1 MSTSSNVLSEEQ
13 FLCSICLDVFT
24 EPVSIP
30 CGHNFC
36 KACISGYW
44 NSTALCQCPLC
55 KETFNRRP
63 EPKTNT
69 TLRDVAD
76 HFKRKKVTDGEE
88 SSSNP
93 GEVAQVQ
100 KMIQERLQKVR
111 EIKYSVE
118 LSQRDAEREIAESVE
133 VFTAL
138 VRSIERSQAELIEV
152 VEEKQKAAERRAE
165 GLIEELEQEI
175 TELQR
180 RGTELDHLQNS
191 PSPYLP
197 THTKD
202 WSEISVPRD
211 LHVGTVR
218 RALSQLEETFLKEME
233 KLCNAELRSLRQW
246 SVDVTLDLDS
256 EHPMLIVS
264 EDRKQVRYGN
274 TWRNI
279 PDNPK
284 RFDQR
289 LAVLGKEGFSSGRFY
304 FEVQVRGKIEW
315 VLGVARESII
325 RKGPT
330 AKSPD
335 GGLWALYMKGENK
348 YEVKETP
355 PIPLSLS
362 QKPQK
367 VGVFVDY
374 EKGQI
379 SFYDV
384 ENRSHIYSFT
394 GCTFT
399 EKLYPYLNPCDN
411 SEGPNTAPLVISPVN
426 HTD

>member
-1 MSTSSNVLSEEQ
+1 MSIFSNVLSEEQ
-13 FLCSICLDVFT
+13 FLCSVCLDVFT

-36 KACISGYW
+36 KACISEYW
-44 NSTALCQCPLC
+44 NSSVLCQCPLC
-55 KETFNRRP
+55 KDTFNRRP
-63 EPKTNT
+63 DLKTNT
-69 TLRDVAD
+69 TLRD
-76 HFKRKKVTDGEE
+76 
-88 SSSNP
+88 
-93 GEVAQVQ
+93 
-100 KMIQERLQKVR
+100 
-111 EIKYSVE
+111 
-118 LSQRDAEREIAESVE
+118 LSQRDAEREIAGSVE

-152 VEEKQKAAERRAE
+152 VEEKQKAAERQAE

-175 TELQR
+175 TELLR
-180 RGTELDHLQNS
+180 RGTELDYVHQNS
-191 PSPYLP
+191 PSPI
-197 THTKD
+197 KG
-202 WSEISVPRD
+202 WSEISVHRD

-218 RALSQLEETFLKEME
+218 KALSQLEEMLHNEME
-233 KLCNAELRSLRQW
+233 KLCNAELKMIRQW
-246 SVDVTLDLDS
+246 SVNVTLDPDTA
-256 EHPMLIVS
+256 HPKLIVS
-264 EDRKQVRYGN
+264 EDRKQVSYGDI
-274 TWRNI
+274 RQNI

-284 RFDQR
+284 RFECY
-289 LAVLGKEGFSSGRFY
+289 LSVLGKEGFSSGRFY

-315 VLGVARESII
+315 EVGVARESII

-330 AKSPD
+330 AVSPE
-335 GGLWALYMKGENK
+335 GGLWALYMNRNK
-348 YEVKETP
+348 YIAKDTP
-355 PIPLSLS
+355 HMHLFLS

-374 EKGQI
+374 EEGQI

-399 EKLYPYLNPCDN
+399 EKLYPFLNPCNN

>member
-1 MSTSSNVLSEEQ
+1 MSIFSNVLSEEQ
-13 FLCSICLDVFT
+13 FLCSVCLDVFT

-36 KACISGYW
+36 KACISEYW
-44 NSTALCQCPLC
+44 NTTALCQCPLC
-55 KETFNRRP
+55 KDTFNRRP
-63 EPKTNT
+63 DLKTNT
-69 TLRDVAD
+69 TLREVAD
-76 HFKRKKVTDGEE
+76 HFKRMKVSDREE
-88 SSSNP
+88 SSSKP

-100 KMIQERLQKVR
+100 QMVQERLQKVK
-111 EIKYSVE
+111 EIKLSVE
-118 LSQRDAEREIAESVE
+118 LSQRGAEREIAGSVE

-152 VEEKQKAAERRAE
+152 VEEKQKAAERQAE

-175 TELQR
+175 TELLR
-180 RGTELDHLQNS
+180 RGTELDYVHQNS
-191 PSPYLP
+191 PSPI
-197 THTKD
+197 KG
-202 WSEISVPRD
+202 WSEISVHRD

-218 RALSQLEETFLKEME
+218 RALSQLEETLHNEME
-233 KLCNAELRSLRQW
+233 KLCNAELKMIQQW
-246 SVDVTLDLDS
+246 SVDVTLDPDTA
-256 EHPMLIVS
+256 HPKLIVS
-264 EDRKQVRYGN
+264 EDRKQVSYGDI
-274 TWRNI
+274 RQNI

-284 RFDQR
+284 RFECY
-289 LAVLGKEGFSSGRFY
+289 LSVLGKEGFSSGRFY

-315 VLGVARESII
+315 EVGVARESII

-330 AKSPD
+330 AVSPE
-335 GGLWALYMKGENK
+335 GGLWALYMNRNK
-348 YEVKETP
+348 YIAKDTP
-355 PIPLSLS
+355 HMHLFLS

-374 EKGQI
+374 EEGQI

-399 EKLYPYLNPCDN
+399 EKLYPFLNPCNN

>member
-36 KACISGYW
+36 KACIREYW
-44 NSTALCQCPLC
+44 NSTVLCQCPLC
-55 KETFNRRP
+55 KDTFNRKP

-76 HFKRKKVTDGEE
+76 HFKRMKVTDGEE
-88 SSSNP
+88 SSSKP
-93 GEVAQVQ
+93 GEVAPVQ
-100 KMIQERLQKVR
+100 QMIQERLQKVK

-118 LSQRDAEREIAESVE
+118 LSQRDAEREITGSVE

-138 VRSIERSQAELIEV
+138 VRSIDRSQGEV
-152 VEEKQKAAERRAE
+152 IKEVEEKQKAAERQAD
-165 GLIEELEQEI
+165 GLTEELEQEI
-175 TELQR
+175 TELLR
-180 RGTELDHLQNS
+180 RGTELDHVHLLQRF
-191 PSPYLP
+191 PSPI
-197 THTKD
+197 KD
-202 WSEISVPRD
+202 WSEISVHRD

-218 RALSQLEETFLKEME
+218 RALSRLEETLQKEME
-233 KLCNAELRSLRQW
+233 KSWDPELRRLQQW
-246 SVDVTLDLDS
+246 SVDVTLDPDTA
-256 EHPMLIVS
+256 HCKLIVS
-264 EDRKQVRYGN
+264 EDRKQVSYGDI
-274 TWRNI
+274 RQI
-279 PDNPK
+279 LPDLPE
-284 RFDQR
+284 RFECY
-289 LAVLGKEGFSSGRFY
+289 LSVLGKEGFSSGRFH

-315 VLGVARESII
+315 QVGVARESII

-330 AKSPD
+330 AVSPE
-335 GGLWALYMKGENK
+335 GGLWALYMNRNK
-348 YEVKETP
+348 YVAKDTP
-355 PIPLSLS
+355 PIPLFLS

-374 EKGQI
+374 EEGQI

-394 GCTFT
+394 GCIFT

-411 SEGPNTAPLVISPVN
+411 EEGPNTAPLVISPVN

>member
-1 MSTSSNVLSEEQ
+1 M
-13 FLCSICLDVFT
+13 
-24 EPVSIP
+24 
-30 CGHNFC
+30 
-36 KACISGYW
+36 
-44 NSTALCQCPLC
+44 
-55 KETFNRRP
+55 
-63 EPKTNT
+63 
-69 TLRDVAD
+69 
-76 HFKRKKVTDGEE
+76 KVTDGEE
-88 SSSNP
+88 SSSKP

-133 VFTAL
+133 IFTAL

-165 GLIEELEQEI
+165 GLIEVVEEEI
-175 TELQR
+175 TELLR
-180 RGTELDHLQNS
+180 RGTELDHLHLLQNS
-191 PSPYLP
+191 PSPIKY
-197 THTKD
+197 

-218 RALSQLEETFLKEME
+218 RALSQLEETLLKEME

-246 SVDVTLDLDS
+246 SVDVTLDLET
-256 EHPMLIVS
+256 EHPKLIVS
-264 EDRKQVRYGN
+264 ENRKQVSFQG
-274 TWRNI
+274 TQRNI

-304 FEVQVRGKIEW
+304 FEVQVRGKIQWE
-315 VLGVARESII
+315 LGVARESII

-330 AKSPD
+330 AESPD
-335 GGLWALYMKGENK
+335 GGLWALYMTGENK
-348 YEVKETP
+348 YG
-355 PIPLSLS
+355 
-362 QKPQK
+362 K

-384 ENRSHIYSFT
+384 ENRSHIYSCT

-399 EKLYPYLNPCDN
+399 EKLYPYLNPCNN
-411 SEGPNTAPLVISPVN
+411 SEGPNTAPLVILPVN

>member
-36 KACISGYW
+36 KACIREYW
-44 NSTALCQCPLC
+44 SSTTLCQCPLC
-55 KETFNRRP
+55 KDTFNRRP
-63 EPKTNT
+63 DLKTNT
-69 TLRDVAD
+69 TLREVAD
-76 HFKRKKVTDGEE
+76 HFKRMKVTDREE
-88 SSSNP
+88 SSSKP

-100 KMIQERLQKVR
+100 QMIQERLQKVK
-111 EIKYSVE
+111 EIKLSVE
-118 LSQRDAEREIAESVE
+118 LSQRDAEREIAGSVE

-138 VRSIERSQAELIEV
+138 VRSIERSQGEVIEE
-152 VEEKQKAAERRAE
+152 VEEKQKAAERQAE

-175 TELQR
+175 TELLR
-180 RGTELDHLQNS
+180 RGTELDHLHQNS
-191 PSPYLP
+191 PSLI
-197 THTKD
+197 KD
-202 WSEISVPRD
+202 WSEISIHRD

-218 RALSQLEETFLKEME
+218 RALSQLDDTLLKEIE
-233 KLCNAELRSLRQW
+233 KLCDPELRRLRQW
-246 SVDVTLDLDS
+246 SVDVTLDPDTA
-256 EHPMLIVS
+256 HCKLIVS
-264 EDRKQVRYGN
+264 EDRKQVSYGDI
-274 TWRNI
+274 RQI
-279 PDNPK
+279 LPDLPE
-284 RFDQR
+284 RFDSY
-289 LAVLGKEGFSSGRFY
+289 LSVLGKEGFSSGRFY
-304 FEVQVRGKIEW
+304 FEVQVRGKTEW
-315 VLGVARESII
+315 QVGVARESII

-330 AKSPD
+330 AVSPD
-335 GGLWALYMKGENK
+335 GGLWALYMTGESK
-348 YEVKETP
+348 YEIKDTP
-355 PIPLSLS
+355 PISLFLS

-374 EKGQI
+374 EEGQI

-394 GCTFT
+394 GCSFT

-411 SEGPNTAPLVISPVN
+411 EGPNSAPLVISPDN

>member
-1 MSTSSNVLSEEQ
+1 MSIFSNVLSEEQ
-13 FLCSICLDVFT
+13 FLCSVCLDVFT

-36 KACISGYW
+36 KACISEYW
-44 NSTALCQCPLC
+44 NSSVLCQCPLC
-55 KETFNRRP
+55 KDTFNRRP
-63 EPKTNT
+63 DLKTNT

-76 HFKRKKVTDGEE
+76 HFKRMKVSDREE
-88 SSSNP
+88 SSSKP
-93 GEVAQVQ
+93 GEVAQVRQ
-100 KMIQERLQKVR
+100 MIQERLQKVK
-111 EIKYSVE
+111 EIKLSVE
-118 LSQRDAEREIAESVE
+118 LSQRDAEREIAGSVE

-152 VEEKQKAAERRAE
+152 VEEKQKAAERQAE

-175 TELQR
+175 TELLR
-180 RGTELDHLQNS
+180 RGTELDYVHQNS
-191 PSPYLP
+191 PSPI
-197 THTKD
+197 KG
-202 WSEISVPRD
+202 WSEISVHRD

-218 RALSQLEETFLKEME
+218 KALSQLEEMLHNEME
-233 KLCNAELRSLRQW
+233 KLCNAELKMIRQW
-246 SVDVTLDLDS
+246 SVNVTLDPDTA
-256 EHPMLIVS
+256 HPKLIVS
-264 EDRKQVRYGN
+264 EDRKQVSYGDI
-274 TWRNI
+274 RQNI

-284 RFDQR
+284 RFECY
-289 LAVLGKEGFSSGRFY
+289 LSVLGKEGFSSGRFY

-315 VLGVARESII
+315 EVGVARESII

-330 AKSPD
+330 AVSPE
-335 GGLWALYMKGENK
+335 GGLWALYMNRNK
-348 YEVKETP
+348 YIAKDTP
-355 PIPLSLS
+355 HMHLFLS

-374 EKGQI
+374 EEGQI

-399 EKLYPYLNPCDN
+399 EKLYPFLNPCNN

>member
-1 MSTSSNVLSEEQ
+1 MSTSSTVPSEEQ
-13 FLCSICLDVFT
+13 FLCSVCLDVFT

-36 KACISGYW
+36 KVCISEYW
-44 NSTALCQCPLC
+44 NTTALCQCPLC
-55 KETFNRRP
+55 KDTFNRRP
-63 EPKTNT
+63 DLKTNT

-76 HFKRKKVTDGEE
+76 HFKRMKVTDREE
-88 SSSNP
+88 SSSKP

-100 KMIQERLQKVR
+100 QMVQERLLKVKD
-111 EIKYSVE
+111 IKYSVE
-118 LSQRDAEREIAESVE
+118 LSQREAEREIAGSVE

-138 VRSIERSQAELIEV
+138 VRSIERSQGEVIEE
-152 VEEKQKAAERRAE
+152 VEEKQKAAERQAE

-175 TELQR
+175 TELLR
-180 RGTELDHLQNS
+180 RGTELDHVHQNS
-191 PSPYLP
+191 ASPI
-197 THTKD
+197 KD
-202 WSEISVPRD
+202 WSEISVHRD

-218 RALSQLEETFLKEME
+218 RALSQLEEMLQKEME
-233 KLCNAELRSLRQW
+233 KLCNAELKMIQQW
-246 SVDVTLDLDS
+246 SVDVTLDPDTA
-256 EHPMLIVS
+256 HPKLIVS
-264 EDRKQVRYGN
+264 KDRKQVSYGDI
-274 TWRNI
+274 RQNI

-284 RFDQR
+284 RFECY
-289 LAVLGKEGFSSGRFY
+289 LSVLGKEGFSSGRFY

-315 VLGVARESII
+315 QVGVARESII

-330 AKSPD
+330 AVSPE
-335 GGLWALYMKGENK
+335 GGLWTLYRNRNK
-348 YEVKETP
+348 YIAKDTP
-355 PIPLSLS
+355 HMHLFLS

-374 EKGQI
+374 EEGQI

-384 ENRSHIYSFT
+384 ENWSHIYSFT

-411 SEGPNTAPLVISPVN
+411 EEGPNSAPLVISPVN

>member
-36 KACISGYW
+36 KVCIREYW
-44 NSTALCQCPLC
+44 NSTILCQCPLC
-55 KETFNRRP
+55 KDTFNRRP

-76 HFKRKKVTDGEE
+76 HFKRMKVTDGEE
-88 SSSNP
+88 SSSKP
-93 GEVAQVQ
+93 GGVAQVQ
-100 KMIQERLQKVR
+100 QMIQERLQKVK

-118 LSQRDAEREIAESVE
+118 LSQRDAEREIAGSVE

-138 VRSIERSQAELIEV
+138 IRSIERSQGEVIEE
-152 VEEKQKAAERRAE
+152 VEEKQKAAERQAE

-180 RGTELDHLQNS
+180 RGTELDHVHLLQRF
-191 PSPYLP
+191 PSPI
-197 THTKD
+197 KD
-202 WSEISVPRD
+202 WSEISVHRD

-218 RALSQLEETFLKEME
+218 RALSRLEETLQKEME
-233 KLCNAELRSLRQW
+233 KSCDAELKMIRQR
-246 SVDVTLDLDS
+246 SVDVTLDPDTA
-256 EHPMLIVS
+256 HPCLIVS
-264 EDRKQVRYGN
+264 ENRKQVSFQGTR
-274 TWRNI
+274 RNI
-279 PDNPK
+279 PYNPK
-284 RFDQR
+284 RFSTR

-315 VLGVARESII
+315 EVGVARESII
-325 RKGPT
+325 RKGQT
-330 AKSPD
+330 AVSPD
-335 GGLWALYMKGENK
+335 GGLWALYMTGENK
-348 YEVKETP
+348 YEIKDTP
-355 PIPLSLS
+355 PIPLFLS

-374 EKGQI
+374 EEGQI

-394 GCTFT
+394 GCIFT

>member
-36 KACISGYW
+36 KACIREYW
-44 NSTALCQCPLC
+44 NSTVLCQCPLC
-55 KETFNRRP
+55 KDTFNRRP
-63 EPKTNT
+63 DLKTNT

-76 HFKRKKVTDGEE
+76 HFKRMKVTDREE
-88 SSSNP
+88 SSSKP

-100 KMIQERLQKVR
+100 QMIQERLQKVKD
-111 EIKYSVE
+111 IKYSVE
-118 LSQRDAEREIAESVE
+118 LSQRDAEREIAGSVE

-138 VRSIERSQAELIEV
+138 VRSIERSQGEVIEE
-152 VEEKQKAAERRAE
+152 VEEKQKAAERQAE

-175 TELQR
+175 TELLR
-180 RGTELDHLQNS
+180 RGTELDPLHQNS
-191 PSPYLP
+191 PSPI
-197 THTKD
+197 KD
-202 WSEISVPRD
+202 WSEISVHRD

-218 RALSQLEETFLKEME
+218 EALSQLDDTLLKEIE
-233 KLCNAELRSLRQW
+233 KLWDPELRRLRQW
-246 SVDVTLDLDS
+246 SVDVTLDPDTA
-256 EHPMLIVS
+256 HCKLIVS
-264 EDRKQVRYGN
+264 EDRKQVSYGDI
-274 TWRNI
+274 RQI
-279 PDNPK
+279 LPDLPE
-284 RFDQR
+284 RFDSY
-289 LAVLGKEGFSSGRFY
+289 LSVLGKEGFSSGRFY

-315 VLGVARESII
+315 QVGVARESII

-330 AKSPD
+330 AVSPE
-335 GGLWALYMKGENK
+335 GGLWALYMNRNK
-348 YEVKETP
+348 YVAKDTP
-355 PIPLSLS
+355 PISLFLS

-374 EKGQI
+374 KEGQI

-394 GCTFT
+394 GCSFT

-411 SEGPNTAPLVISPVN
+411 EGPNSAPLVISPVN

>member
-36 KACISGYW
+36 KACISEYW
-44 NSTALCQCPLC
+44 NTTALCQCPLC
-55 KETFNRRP
+55 KDTFNRRP
-63 EPKTNT
+63 DLKTNT
-69 TLRDVAD
+69 TLRD
-76 HFKRKKVTDGEE
+76 
-88 SSSNP
+88 
-93 GEVAQVQ
+93 
-100 KMIQERLQKVR
+100 
-111 EIKYSVE
+111 
-118 LSQRDAEREIAESVE
+118 LSQRDAEREIAGSVE

-152 VEEKQKAAERRAE
+152 VEEKQKEAQRQAE
-165 GLIEELEQEI
+165 GLIEKLEQEI
-175 TELQR
+175 TELLR
-180 RGTELDHLQNS
+180 RGTELDHLHQNS
-191 PSPYLP
+191 PSPI
-197 THTKD
+197 KD
-202 WSEISVPRD
+202 WSEISVHRD

-218 RALSQLEETFLKEME
+218 RALSQLEEMLHNEME
-233 KLCNAELRSLRQW
+233 KSCNAELKMIQQW
-246 SVDVTLDLDS
+246 SVNVTLDPDTA
-256 EHPMLIVS
+256 HPKLIVS
-264 EDRKQVRYGN
+264 KNRKQVSYGDI
-274 TWRNI
+274 RQNI

-284 RFDQR
+284 RFGR
-289 LAVLGKEGFSSGRFY
+289 YLSVLGKKGFSSGRFY

-315 VLGVARESII
+315 EVGVARESII

-330 AKSPD
+330 VKSPD
-335 GGLWALYMKGENK
+335 AGLWAVNMKGENK
-348 YEVKETP
+348 YEIMDTP
-355 PIPLSLS
+355 PIPLFLS

-374 EKGQI
+374 EEGQI

-399 EKLYPYLNPCDN
+399 EKLYPFLNPCNN

>member
-36 KACISGYW
+36 KACIREYW
-44 NSTALCQCPLC
+44 NSTVLCQCPLC
-55 KETFNRRP
+55 KDTFNRRP
-63 EPKTNT
+63 DLKTNT
-69 TLRDVAD
+69 ILREVAD
-76 HFKRKKVTDGEE
+76 HFKRMKVTDREE
-88 SSSNP
+88 SSSKP
-93 GEVAQVQ
+93 GEGAQVQ
-100 KMIQERLQKVR
+100 QMIQERLQKVKD
-111 EIKYSVE
+111 IKYAVE
-118 LSQRDAEREIAESVE
+118 LSQRDAEREIAGSVE

-138 VRSIERSQAELIEV
+138 VRSIERSQGEVIEE

-175 TELQR
+175 TELLR
-180 RGTELDHLQNS
+180 RGTELDPLHQNS
-191 PSPYLP
+191 PSPI
-197 THTKD
+197 KD
-202 WSEISVPRD
+202 WSEISVHRD

-218 RALSQLEETFLKEME
+218 RALSRLEETLHNEME
-233 KLCNAELRSLRQW
+233 KSCNAELKMIRQW
-246 SVDVTLDLDS
+246 SVDVTLDPDT
-256 EHPMLIVS
+256 EHPCLIVS
-264 EDRKQVRYGN
+264 ENKKQVSYGD
-274 TWRNI
+274 TRRNI

-284 RFDQR
+284 RFSTR

-315 VLGVARESII
+315 AVGVARESII

-330 AKSPD
+330 AVSPD
-335 GGLWALYMKGENK
+335 GGLWALYMTGENK
-348 YEVKETP
+348 YEIKDTP
-355 PIPLSLS
+355 PIPLFLS

-374 EKGQI
+374 EEGQI

-384 ENRSHIYSFT
+384 ENTSHIYSFT
-394 GCTFT
+394 GYTFT
-399 EKLYPYLNPCDN
+399 EKLYPYLNPCNN